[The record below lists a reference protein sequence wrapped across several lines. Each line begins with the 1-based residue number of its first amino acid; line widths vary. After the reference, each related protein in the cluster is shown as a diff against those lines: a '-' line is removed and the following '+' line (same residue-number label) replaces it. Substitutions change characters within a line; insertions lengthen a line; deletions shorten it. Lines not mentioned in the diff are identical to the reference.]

1 MDDRDPTALLV
12 AAAAAG
18 DEYAWREMAD
28 RYAAAPTDPPLC
40 HAQIGPAGKV
50 PCIGRKRLR
59 SCAREMEG
67 VMPHRWDDDQ
77 HLLDDLGDAVR
88 EAARAG
94 PSRGARQGG
103 LQLANRRGGP
113 AAGLPRF

>member
-1 MDDRDPTALLV
+1 MDDRDPAALLV

-18 DEYAWREMAD
+18 DEYAWHEMVD
-28 RYAAAPTDPPLC
+28 RYAAAP
-40 HAQIGPAGKV
+40 GPAAV
-50 PCIGRKRLR
+50 LRPDQPGR
-59 SCAREMEG
+59 SSAREMGG

-88 EAARAG
+88 GAAGQAR
-94 PSRGARQGG
+94 SRSWPGG

-113 AAGLPRF
+113 AARLPRF